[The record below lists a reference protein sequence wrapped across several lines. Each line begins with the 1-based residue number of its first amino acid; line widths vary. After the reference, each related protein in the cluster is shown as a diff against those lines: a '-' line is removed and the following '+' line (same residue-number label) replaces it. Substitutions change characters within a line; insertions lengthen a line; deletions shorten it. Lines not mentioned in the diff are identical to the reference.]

1 MPESLATSPQDSA
14 TALLGGVR
22 QLPPLPD
29 TATAIVTSLTDEFVT
44 LEKVAAI
51 LEKDPALTARLLGL
65 ANSAFYS
72 QKQEV
77 TTVRDAIIRVL
88 GLDLTRG
95 IALGIALGNAFKIA
109 ACPAFDVGEFW
120 RSSFYSAAVNACL
133 APAAA
138 NMSQLEK
145 QLAFVAG
152 LTAELGLLALAV
164 VAPAATQEALTG
176 DPELSLS
183 RRLEALLGFDHHAA
197 GLVLGQ
203 AWALPEP
210 LICVLGHVSDP
221 DYQGPFAPLVAATT
235 FSRRVAGNLIEGA
248 TDPADLENT
257 AARLGVTGAL
267 ETILAGDA
275 KELDNI
281 DGIASFIAR

>member
-1 MPESLATSPQDSA
+1 MPESLVAPSQDAA

-44 LEKVAAI
+44 LEKVAEI

-95 IALGIALGNAFKIA
+95 IALGIALGNAFKID
-109 ACPAFDVGEFW
+109 ACPAFDIGEFW
-120 RSSFYSAAVNACL
+120 RSSFYSAAVNSCL
-133 APAAA
+133 ADSVA
-138 NMSQLEK
+138 NMSLLEK

-152 LTAELGLLALAV
+152 LTAELGMLALAV
-164 VAPAATQEALTG
+164 VAPEATQAALTG
-176 DPELSLS
+176 DQERSLS
-183 RRLEALLGFDHHAA
+183 QRFDDQLGCNHHAA

-203 AWALPEP
+203 TWALPEP
-210 LICVLGHVSDP
+210 LICVLGYVSDP
-221 DYQGPFAPLVAATT
+221 AYAGPFAPLVTATA
-235 FSRRVAGNLIEGA
+235 FSRRIAANLLEGA
-248 TDPADLENT
+248 KDSGDLENT

-267 ETILAGDA
+267 DTILSGEA